1 MRLPDLVRTTTF
13 RWTLAISA
21 AFTLCILLMF
31 AFVFWQTIA
40 FMSANIDRLNADV
53 TNLIASDGE
62 ERMAQKIEDHL
73 RVDPRRIKL
82 TGLFDQHGNRLIGN
96 IESLPLQ
103 FREPTLRNGSRSC
116 GSMRSVARSRL
127 PGLWPGSFRV
137 EKRF

>member
-82 TGLFDQHGNRLIGN
+82 TGLFDQHGNRL
-96 IESLPLQ
+96 Q
-103 FREPTLRNGSRSC
+103 ALRGAGVGPVHVGHEHDPADQGQHQGRARGEQSASHRGGS
-116 GSMRSVARSRL
+116 
-127 PGLWPGSFRV
+127 
-137 EKRF
+137 